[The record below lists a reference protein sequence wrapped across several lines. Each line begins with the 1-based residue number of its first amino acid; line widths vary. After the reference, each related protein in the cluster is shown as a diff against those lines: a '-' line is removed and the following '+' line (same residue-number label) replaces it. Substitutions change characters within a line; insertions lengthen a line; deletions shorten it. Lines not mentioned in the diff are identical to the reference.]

1 MSFPSSHRTNQL
13 LSALHP
19 AELACLE
26 PHLERVELKKGG
38 VLYETDESMPFVYFP
53 HDAIVS
59 LTSVLPEGKSV
70 EMAIFGREGM
80 FGLVS
85 ALTTRRSIGRFV
97 VQIPGIASRIYTDV
111 LHREFEERPN
121 LRDCFLRYAEV
132 LLAETLQ
139 VVACNTAHS
148 VEARC
153 CRLLLRVLDR
163 VDQAT
168 LPITHEHLSRM
179 LGVQRSTVSL
189 VTSGLQSAGLIHQRR
204 GAITVTDRSGLE
216 RAVCGCYE
224 IARQRSKQLSYP
236 QNREAHCA
244 QNR

>member
-1 MSFPSSHRTNQL
+1 MSFPLSHRTNQL

-19 AELACLE
+19 ADLACLE
-26 PHLERVELKKGG
+26 PYLEQVELKKGA
-38 VLYETDESMPFVYFP
+38 VVYKTDERMPFAYFP
-53 HDAIVS
+53 HNGIVS
-59 LTSVLPEGKSV
+59 LTSVLPEGKSI
-70 EMAIFGREGM
+70 EMAVFGYEGM
-80 FGLVS
+80 FGLAS
-85 ALTTRRSIGRFV
+85 ALTTRLSIGRFV
-97 VQIPGIASRIYTDV
+97 VQIPGIASRIDTDV
-111 LHREFEERPN
+111 LHRAFEERPQ
-121 LRDCFLRYAEV
+121 LRECFLRYVEV

-139 VVACNTAHS
+139 AMACNTAHS

-153 CRLLLRVLDR
+153 CRLLLTVLDR

-168 LPITHEHLSRM
+168 LPVTHEHLSRM
-179 LGVQRSTVSL
+179 LGVQRSSVSL

-216 RAVCGCYE
+216 QTACGCYE

-236 QNREAHCA
+236 QNREAYCA